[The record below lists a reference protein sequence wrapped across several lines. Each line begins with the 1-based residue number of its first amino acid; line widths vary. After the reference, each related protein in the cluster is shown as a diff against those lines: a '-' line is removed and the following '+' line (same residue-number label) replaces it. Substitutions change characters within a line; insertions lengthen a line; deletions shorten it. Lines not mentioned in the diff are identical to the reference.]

1 MCRRRK
7 KGRSDS
13 SRWRLELDSSLNLKF
28 YIIFQK
34 EWNAN
39 GNSRM
44 HRGKLIGRSVY
55 GQPSCENS
63 VKSFLLVFAKEKTI
77 EKCSKKEQRKSW
89 ASFSRNPKYSQQS
102 RTCLWRSVNITSTYL
117 QQKKTSSICLISV
130 RWTIL
135 IATLLL
141 KCRCLKRN
149 VYFKHIQASHQKMCN
164 RSRNVTT
171 GHVRIG
177 SGKHFGKDK
186 LRASTIILYYI
197 TQKGGLLMRSPFLL
211 WTNCSNCSAESGL
224 LK

>member
-1 MCRRRK
+1 METVECTVENLSVALFTVNRHAKTALNPSYLYLLK
-7 KGRSDS
+7 KK
-13 SRWRLELDSSLNLKF
+13 RLK
-28 YIIFQK
+28 
-34 EWNAN
+34 
-39 GNSRM
+39 
-44 HRGKLIGRSVY
+44 
-55 GQPSCENS
+55 
-63 VKSFLLVFAKEKTI
+63 
-77 EKCSKKEQRKSW
+77 KCSKKEQRKKLGFIFPEIRST
-89 ASFSRNPKYSQQS
+89 ANKS

-197 TQKGGLLMRSPFLL
+197 TQKGGLLMRSPFFTLD
-211 WTNCSNCSAESGL
+211 
-224 LK
+224 